1 MAKALIMLV
10 RIVGLAAVVLGAL
23 LWWTDHRQYLGPHI
37 GSGFLVAI
45 IVFVMAVI
53 ALTKKAIGPGI
64 LGVILACLLPV
75 LGFMQFPLAFHTLH
89 MIQVL
94 HFVFALATIGV
105 AESLYAA
112 IRKAG

>member
-10 RIVGLAAVVLGAL
+10 RVVGVASIVLGAL
-23 LWWTDHRQYLGPHI
+23 LWTDHREYLGPHI
-37 GSGFLVAI
+37 GSGFLVAMV
-45 IVFVMAVI
+45 VFVMAVI
-53 ALTKKAIGPGI
+53 ALTRKAIGPGI
-64 LGVILACLLPV
+64 LGVILAFLLPV
-75 LGFMQFPLAFHTLH
+75 LGFLQFPLTFHSLR

-112 IRKAG
+112 IRKAN